1 MWQSWK
7 GTRLEFLQKYWDKNM
22 KMKVLAGKHKYLMP
36 LNKKARRRLKKLAL
50 PYPKSATDGQ
60 KMKNVKVDL
69 SDCITN
75 KL

>member
-1 MWQSWK
+1 
-7 GTRLEFLQKYWDKNM
+7 M

-50 PYPKSATDGQ
+50 PYPESATDGQ
-60 KMKNVKVDL
+60 KMKNIKVDL
-69 SDCITN
+69 SDCITS

>member
-1 MWQSWK
+1 
-7 GTRLEFLQKYWDKNM
+7 M

-60 KMKNVKVDL
+60 KMKNIKVDL
-69 SDCITN
+69 SDCITS